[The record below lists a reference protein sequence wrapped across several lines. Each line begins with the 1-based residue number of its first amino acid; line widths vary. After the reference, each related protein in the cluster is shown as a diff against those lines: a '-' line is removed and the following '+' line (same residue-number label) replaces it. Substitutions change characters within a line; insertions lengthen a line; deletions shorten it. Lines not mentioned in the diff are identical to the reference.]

1 MNRKEYQTLRDEAK
15 REYES
20 KLKALDTVWEM
31 VHGKPPAN
39 NNNGSNSGNAS
50 ATREWTHNIS
60 KRDAV
65 REAMKT
71 IPGEFNIHRVR
82 EALKNVHPAVEPE
95 IADNQLSA
103 IVSKLFELDE
113 LKQIR
118 QKVGKAPAVYTNV
131 TPHIANSKVG

>member
-1 MNRKEYQTLRDEAK
+1 MNRKDYQKLRDEAK
-15 REYES
+15 REYDE
-20 KLKALDTVWEM
+20 KIKALDTVWEM
-31 VHGKPPAN
+31 VHGRPPAN
-39 NNNGSNSGNAS
+39 SGGNNGNPAS
-50 ATREWTHNIS
+50 PAREWTHNIS

-82 EALKNVHPAVEPE
+82 DALKAVHPTVEPE

-131 TPHIANSKVG
+131 TSHLASSKVG